1 MENSETNK
9 KLFIISKNTNE
20 TTSIDYKDFFGE
32 TNRYLDNESKFIL
45 GNKNLIRIK
54 MPQKLI
60 KQNSNCSRNQLIV
73 KNNKEN
79 NINQNSKSEL
89 SKTMNSLSKLK
100 QYYYKQYKQKLKQ
113 KSASSLTMK
122 TKEENKDE
130 NKDNTI
136 DDKKNK
142 HNINKIIFRNK
153 SSLKENISNK
163 FKKSL
168 SFQQNIHYELKTK
181 KEIIDLFE
189 KYIKNRKEK
198 NSDKSELLSEQKSAY
213 SPKIKL
219 SYHEIMKTD
228 EENKKNFNIFSKFL
242 MGKCKRNQRS
252 LLVNKITNFNYKKY
266 MSNFFDNN
274 KIISEKFGNNY
285 WLCNLKRSD
294 IKNEKKIN
302 YVVTGKLDKEPWEQI
317 IEVNHDHEFLSDP
330 TITNTQ
336 IKNFNQ
342 TNEHKIFIKKY
353 PHLKSFNNIK
363 IEGKN
368 LLVKEFTNFS
378 NNTMNKNESIKYRLY
393 KDPRELKNKN
403 IKEII
408 YRQNYLPFSRSN
420 KIFVKKMEKFKI

>member
-1 MENSETNK
+1 MENSATNK

-60 KQNSNCSRNQLIV
+60 KQNTNCSRNQLIV

-274 KIISEKFGNNY
+274 KIISEKLGNNY
-285 WLCNLKRSD
+285 WLCNLKRSG

-302 YVVTGKLDKEPWEQI
+302 SNSK
-317 IEVNHDHEFLSDP
+317 F
-330 TITNTQ
+330 
-336 IKNFNQ
+336 
-342 TNEHKIFIKKY
+342 FI
-353 PHLKSFNNIK
+353 SNIK
-363 IEGKN
+363 
-368 LLVKEFTNFS
+368 L
-378 NNTMNKNESIKYRLY
+378 IKIHFIFE
-393 KDPRELKNKN
+393 K
-403 IKEII
+403 II
-408 YRQNYLPFSRSN
+408 Y
-420 KIFVKKMEKFKI
+420 VFK

>member
-32 TNRYLDNESKFIL
+32 TNRYLDNKSKFIL

-60 KQNSNCSRNQLIV
+60 KQNTNCSRNQLIV

-89 SKTMNSLSKLK
+89 SKTMNSLSK
-100 QYYYKQYKQKLKQ
+100 
-113 KSASSLTMK
+113 
-122 TKEENKDE
+122 